1 MSEQETGTV
10 KWFDPKKGFGFIARE
25 GGDDLFVHHTALTGN
40 GFRTLNENDSV
51 EFEIEKDDKGARAIN
66 VKVSG

>member
-1 MSEQETGTV
+1 MSEQATGTV
-10 KWFDPKKGFGFIARE
+10 KWFDPKKGFGFIARDD
-25 GGDDLFVHHTALTGN
+25 GDDLFVHHTALTGN

-51 EFEIEKDDKGARAIN
+51 EFDIEKDDKGERAIN

>member
-1 MSEQETGTV
+1 MSEQATGTV
-10 KWFDPKKGFGFIARE
+10 KWFDPKKGFGFIARDS
-25 GGDDLFVHHTALTGN
+25 GDDLFVHHTALTGN

-51 EFEIEKDDKGARAIN
+51 EFDIEKDDKGERAIN